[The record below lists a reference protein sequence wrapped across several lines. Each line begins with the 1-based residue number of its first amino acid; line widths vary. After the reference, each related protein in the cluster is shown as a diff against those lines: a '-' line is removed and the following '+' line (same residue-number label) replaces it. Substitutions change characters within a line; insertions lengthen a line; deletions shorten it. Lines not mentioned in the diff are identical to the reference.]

1 MLMIRLAR
9 FGAKKKPSYR
19 VVVIEKERARDSR
32 AVEVVGTYSP
42 VAKPAAVNLKH
53 DRIDHWMKNGA
64 QPSDT
69 VARLMKNESG
79 ARLPLERPDRLPATI
94 DPTGG

>member
-9 FGAKKKPSYR
+9 FGAKKKPTYR

-32 AVEVVGTYSP
+32 SVEVVGIYNP
-42 VAKPAAVNLKH
+42 VAQPHVVNLKH
-53 DRIDHWMKNGA
+53 ERIAHWLKNGA

-69 VARLMKNESG
+69 VARLLRKN
-79 ARLPLERPDRLPATI
+79 PA
-94 DPTGG
+94 PASV

>member
-9 FGAKKKPSYR
+9 FGTKKKPTYR

-32 AVEVVGTYSP
+32 AVEVVGHYNPIS
-42 VAKPAAVNLKH
+42 KPKELKLEH
-53 DRIDHWMKNGA
+53 DRIAHWVKNGA

-69 VARLMKNESG
+69 VARLLKNNPKPVE
-79 ARLPLERPDRLPATI
+79 AAPVA
-94 DPTGG
+94 

>member
-9 FGAKKKPSYR
+9 FGTKKKPTYR

-32 AVEVVGTYSP
+32 AVEVVGHYNP
-42 VAKPAAVNLKH
+42 ICKPKEIKLEH
-53 DRIDHWMKNGA
+53 DRIAHWMKHGA

-69 VARLMKNESG
+69 VARLLKNN
-79 ARLPLERPDRLPATI
+79 PAA
-94 DPTGG
+94 PVEAAPVA

>member
-32 AVEVVGTYSP
+32 AVEVLGFYNP
-42 VAKPAAVNLKH
+42 VSQPPVVNLKH
-53 DRIDHWMKNGA
+53 DRVEYWLKSGA

-69 VARLMKNESG
+69 VKRLLKNN
-79 ARLPLERPDRLPATI
+79 PA
-94 DPTGG
+94 PAPAPEAAPAA